1 MTNCDKIVTAMK
13 NLLTKKTKTITKNV
27 TTAALINGHSK
38 KVSGYY
44 ILDTVLLITIILL
57 IAVSL
62 CCYLIKYRAKYFYH
76 FRNNKQVLYW

>member
-13 NLLTKKTKTITKNV
+13 NLLTKKTNTITANV

-38 KVSGYY
+38 KVSGCY
-44 ILDTVLLITIILL
+44 ILDTVLLITFILL

-76 FRNNKQVLYW
+76 FRNNKQVLY